1 MRESKS
7 AAVGSN
13 LRDEVKEGD
22 RKEEEGRGRKRKVLW
37 YALTISCFLV
47 EVTRRYGEGGEE

>member
-1 MRESKS
+1 VRESKS

-22 RKEEEGRGRKRKVLW
+22 RKEEEGRGRKRK
-37 YALTISCFLV
+37 
-47 EVTRRYGEGGEE
+47 EEEGRGRYSGTL